1 MKTINEVIYLV
12 DQYSP
17 LTPSSAFILSPDN
30 TDEDNEAWLRKVL
43 PDLPEDDE
51 YCRDLI
57 SSLLEAERLLLR
69 RGELN
74 PFIGVLQDAFE
85 VRCIKLFFG
94 AGRISEER
102 VFGEGNRDRDAILN
116 QIYAHCEA
124 INLDPGNASWEEILL
139 VLEDLAPER
148 VEQLL
153 A

>member
-17 LTPSSAFILSPDN
+17 LTPSSTFILSPDN
-30 TDEDNEAWLRKVL
+30 VDEDNEAWLRKVL

-57 SSLLEAERLLLR
+57 SSLLEAERALVAGR
-69 RGELN
+69 PNR
-74 PFIGVLQDAFE
+74 FSGVLYDAFK
-85 VRCIKLFFG
+85 VHHIKLLFG
-94 AGRISEER
+94 GGQITEER
-102 VFGEGNRDRDAILN
+102 VFGDAILN

-124 INLDPGNASWEEILL
+124 INLDPGNASWEEILI

>member
-12 DQYSP
+12 DRNDP
-17 LTPSSAFILSPDN
+17 LTPSSKFILSPDN

-43 PDLPEDDE
+43 PDLPEEDE
-51 YCRDLI
+51 GCELI
-57 SSLLEAERLLLR
+57 SCLLEAERLLLR
-69 RGELN
+69 RGALN

-124 INLDPGNASWEEILL
+124 INLDPGNASWEEILI
-139 VLEDLAPER
+139 VLEVLAPER

>member
-17 LTPSSAFILSPDN
+17 LTPSSTFILSPDN
-30 TDEDNEAWLRKVL
+30 VDEDNEAWLRKVL

-57 SSLLEAERLLLR
+57 PSLLEAERALVAGR
-69 RGELN
+69 PNR
-74 PFIGVLQDAFE
+74 FSGVLHGAFE
-85 VRCIKLFFG
+85 VHRIRLLFG
-94 AGRISEER
+94 GGQISEER
-102 VFGEGNRDRDAILN
+102 VFGEGNRDHDAILN

-124 INLDPGNASWEEILL
+124 INLDPGNASWEEILI

-148 VEQLL
+148 VEKLL